1 MEITTKSGKIEKQ
14 GVCLCEDKVDSA
26 VGSQR
31 ERRQCLTACSEL
43 QSDWVRAVGE
53 RGLQYCSVERGPES
67 LGRRNTLNANVGPGG
82 GAAISRHPEARG
94 ACTCMGNRTRE
105 WYIVHVLVAC
115 TVDSHSGGG
124 CILAMHP
131 CQLEQG
137 SSVTNLVRKTGCKV
151 HTPPDQCGLPGTVLC
166 ARRATGL
173 QAFAARRISIP
184 GER

>member
-1 MEITTKSGKIEKQ
+1 MKTKSTVQ
-14 GVCLCEDKVDSA
+14 WA
-26 VGSQR
+26 VR
-31 ERRQCLTACSEL
+31 ERARRQCLTACSEL

-94 ACTCMGNRTRE
+94 AVVRAWGIRLGN

-124 CILAMHP
+124 CMYSRDESLSAGTGVFSNKPGKEDRM
-131 CQLEQG
+131 QG
-137 SSVTNLVRKTGCKV
+137 TYSSRPVRSARDC
-151 HTPPDQCGLPGTVLC
+151 PLC
-166 ARRATGL
+166 FEGQRPSSFCCAADISSRRAMIVAEPEFLVLT
-173 QAFAARRISIP
+173 R
-184 GER
+184 